1 MRGTILKKVLS
12 RKAEENAIR
21 PAGLCGTDF
30 SSYARTNRFHFC
42 V

>member
-1 MRGTILKKVLS
+1 MYGTMLQKVLS
-12 RKAEENAIR
+12 RKAEETAIR
-21 PAGLCGTDF
+21 PAGLCGTDS